1 VPGVE
6 LGKFDCLNRNG
17 ARTAG
22 DIANGNRALASLSL
36 LTETTGCRFSLTGRS
51 AALRTDAPGSL
62 RYTAMPSQRV
72 GISEPSPVRIPL
84 STRKKNHFFE
94 RKSDSYPLCGRWS
107 EGQASK
113 RNKWREARRE
123 APFMP
128 DCDLDRSGTF
138 CLLNPPTDQH
148 KKQTLSTAGLS
159 SLVAQKHN
167 DCLASIRSSS
177 DYDPRLSRGRLWR
190 LLFRSTLLELYFSRV
205 WAFQK
210 APIGSIKIID
220 TYSSTSH

>member
-1 VPGVE
+1 MPGVE

-36 LTETTGCRFSLTGRS
+36 LTETTGCRFSLTGRG

-148 KKQTLSTAGLS
+148 KKQTLSCPFFSGEVHPLRHSFTAPVNEVVVRRR
-159 SLVAQKHN
+159 LVNETCAALGAR
-167 DCLASIRSSS
+167 D
-177 DYDPRLSRGRLWR
+177 
-190 LLFRSTLLELYFSRV
+190 
-205 WAFQK
+205 
-210 APIGSIKIID
+210 
-220 TYSSTSH
+220 